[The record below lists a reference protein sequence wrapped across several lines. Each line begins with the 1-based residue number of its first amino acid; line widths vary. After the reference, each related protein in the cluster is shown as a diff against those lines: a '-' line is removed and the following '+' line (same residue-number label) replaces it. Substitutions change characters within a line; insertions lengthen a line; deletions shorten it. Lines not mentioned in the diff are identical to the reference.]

1 MATESTSHPAPEPE
15 DSSSPAEPT
24 QPSEGS
30 SSQAP
35 EPTNAGTPPPPA
47 PATSS
52 SSSSGNQPP
61 SSRGIMR
68 FLWPRGRLRW
78 VAIAGYLVV
87 VVVIVVVILLLLLL
101 QELSR
106 PGEATAEYIPSDALV
121 YSSINLR
128 PGAGQINNARSVG
141 DLLRSD
147 DFMDE
152 EDDLL
157 DDVEDETGIHPLDD
171 VTSWLGTDV
180 TFALLDLDEDEDLI
194 EWTLMVQISDRDEA
208 HDFVDK
214 LLEYL
219 EDELYTEF
227 DDDEIGGADV
237 WIADDEAVAIGL
249 TDEYLLIADSEDTIE
264 DMLDNIDSPP
274 TRSLAEDEQFIAA
287 REALPEGRVMFV
299 YAQVENYLEEIQD
312 IVDPW
317 DDVDPVWNWAESNTP
332 EYVAA
337 SLSFIDKGVRFDV
350 VSEAASRS
358 LSLDSESGLRSAAA
372 VPEDTLFLA
381 SYTGVTDAW
390 EEFRDTL
397 EDSDPWA
404 AEDFDEFLDDM
415 EDETG
420 VDLERDVIESLTG
433 EVSLAIMPSDISVTA
448 DAGELEGVIEA
459 LFLASLDDPRGIE
472 NALESLTDWIE
483 DEGYDTDRESFGD
496 YDGISVS
503 LDQFD
508 DDVLEDYEAGY
519 VITEEWLAI
528 GSSIDSLELFHDA
541 VEGDT
546 DSLSSAD
553 KYSNLAELAPNP
565 LHLLVYA
572 DIAGILEMVVDGLD
586 EDALE
591 DYEDDV
597 RPYVENLNAFML
609 ASSFTDERWH
619 FTAALTLQE

>member
-1 MATESTSHPAPEPE
+1 M
-15 DSSSPAEPT
+15 
-24 QPSEGS
+24 
-30 SSQAP
+30 
-35 EPTNAGTPPPPA
+35 TNL
-47 PATSS
+47 
-52 SSSSGNQPP
+52 
-61 SSRGIMR
+61 RR
-68 FLWPRGRLRW
+68 FLWPGGRLRW

-101 QELSR
+101 QEISR
-106 PGEATAEYIPSDALV
+106 PGEATAEYIPSNALV

-128 PGAGQINNARSVG
+128 PGAGQINNARLVG

-194 EWTLMVQISDRDEA
+194 EWTLMVQISDREEA
-208 HDFVDK
+208 DDFVEK

-219 EDELYTEF
+219 EDDLYTEF
-227 DDDEIGGADV
+227 DEDEIGAADV
-237 WIADDEAVAIGL
+237 WIAEDEDVAIAL
-249 TDEYLLIADSEDTIE
+249 TDEYLLLADSEDTIE

-299 YAQVENYLEEIQD
+299 YAQVEDYLEEFQD

-317 DDVDPVWNWAESNTP
+317 GDADSVWNWAESNTP

-350 VSEAASRS
+350 VSEAASSS
-358 LSLDSESGLRSAAA
+358 LSLDSESELGSAEA

-404 AEDFDEFLDDM
+404 AEDFDEFLDDL

-433 EVSLAIMPSDISVTA
+433 EVSLAIMPSDISISA

-483 DEGYDTDRESFGD
+483 DEGYDTDRDAVGN
-496 YDGISVS
+496 YYAITLN

-508 DDVLEDYEAGY
+508 ENLIEDYEVGY
-519 VITEEWLAI
+519 IITDDWLAL
-528 GSSIDSLELFHDA
+528 GSSIESLEAFHDA
-541 VEGDT
+541 DGDGT
-546 DSLSSAD
+546 GSLNSAV
-553 KYSNLAELAPNP
+553 KYSNLAKLAPIP
-565 LHLLVYA
+565 LHLLIYA
-572 DIAGILEMVVDGLD
+572 DIAGIVEVVVDGLD

-609 ASSFTDERWH
+609 ASSLTDERWH

>member
-1 MATESTSHPAPEPE
+1 M
-15 DSSSPAEPT
+15 
-24 QPSEGS
+24 
-30 SSQAP
+30 
-35 EPTNAGTPPPPA
+35 TNL
-47 PATSS
+47 
-52 SSSSGNQPP
+52 
-61 SSRGIMR
+61 RR
-68 FLWPRGRLRW
+68 FLWPGGRLRW
-78 VAIAGYLVV
+78 VAIAGYLAVVAVIVV
-87 VVVIVVVILLLLLL
+87 VVVLLLLLR
-101 QELSR
+101 ELSR

-128 PGAGQINNARSVG
+128 PGVGQINNARSVG

-208 HDFVDK
+208 NDFVEK
-214 LLEYL
+214 LREYL
-219 EDELYTEF
+219 EDDLYTEF
-227 DDDEIGGADV
+227 DEDDIGAADV
-237 WIADDEAVAIGL
+237 WIADDEDVAIAL

-264 DMLDNIDSPP
+264 DMLDNLDSPP

-299 YAQVENYLEEIQD
+299 YAQVEDYLEEFQD

-317 DDVDPVWNWAESNTP
+317 GDADSVWNWAESNTP

-358 LSLDSESGLRSAAA
+358 LSLDSESDLRSAEV
-372 VPEDTLFLA
+372 VPENTLFLA
-381 SYTGVTDAW
+381 SYAGVTDAW

-404 AEDFDEFLDDM
+404 AEDFDEFLDDL

-420 VDLERDVIESLTG
+420 IDLERDVIESLTG
-433 EVSLAIMPSDISVTA
+433 EVSLAIMPSDISISA

-483 DEGYDTDRESFGD
+483 DEGYDTDRDAVGN
-496 YDGISVS
+496 YYAITLNLG
-503 LDQFD
+503 QFD
-508 DDVLEDYEAGY
+508 ENLIEDYEVGY
-519 VITEEWLAI
+519 VITDDWLAL
-528 GSSIDSLELFHDA
+528 GSSIESLEAFHDA
-541 VEGDT
+541 DGDGT
-546 DSLSSAD
+546 GSLSSAV
-553 KYSNLAELAPNP
+553 KYSNLAKLAPIP
-565 LHLLVYA
+565 LHLLIYA
-572 DIAGILEMVVDGLD
+572 DIAGIVEVVVDGLD

-609 ASSFTDERWH
+609 ASSLTDERWH

>member
-1 MATESTSHPAPEPE
+1 M
-15 DSSSPAEPT
+15 
-24 QPSEGS
+24 
-30 SSQAP
+30 
-35 EPTNAGTPPPPA
+35 TNL
-47 PATSS
+47 
-52 SSSSGNQPP
+52 
-61 SSRGIMR
+61 RR
-68 FLWPRGRLRW
+68 FLWPGGRLRW

-87 VVVIVVVILLLLLL
+87 VVIIVVVILLLLLL
-101 QELSR
+101 QQISR
-106 PGEATAEYIPSDALV
+106 PGEATAEYIPSNALV

-194 EWTLMVQISDRDEA
+194 EWTLMVQISDRAEA
-208 HDFVDK
+208 HDFVEK
-214 LLEYL
+214 LREYL
-219 EDELYTEF
+219 EDDLYTEF
-227 DDDEIGGADV
+227 DEDEIGAADV
-237 WIADDEAVAIGL
+237 WIADDEDLAIGL
-249 TDEYLLIADSEDTIE
+249 TDEYLLLADSEDTIE
-264 DMLDNIDSPP
+264 HMLDNIDSPP

-287 REALPEGRVMFV
+287 REALPKGRVMFV
-299 YAQVENYLEEIQD
+299 YAQVEDYLEEFQD

-317 DDVDPVWNWAESNTP
+317 GDAASVWNWAESNTP

-358 LSLDSESGLRSAAA
+358 LSLDSESDLRSAEV
-372 VPEDTLFLA
+372 VPENTLFLA
-381 SYTGVTDAW
+381 SYAGVTDAW

-404 AEDFDEFLDDM
+404 AEDFDEFLDDL

-420 VDLERDVIESLTG
+420 IDLEQDLIESLTG
-433 EVSLAIMPSDISVTA
+433 EVSLAIMPSDISISA

-483 DEGYDTDRESFGD
+483 DEGYDTDRDAVGN
-496 YDGISVS
+496 YYAITLN

-508 DDVLEDYEAGY
+508 EDLIEDYEVGY
-519 VITEEWLAI
+519 IITDDWLAL
-528 GSSIDSLELFHDA
+528 GSSIESLEAFHDA
-541 VEGDT
+541 DGGGT
-546 DSLSSAD
+546 GSLSSAV
-553 KYSNLAELAPNP
+553 KYSNLAELAPIP
-565 LHLLVYA
+565 LHLLIYA
-572 DIAGILEMVVDGLD
+572 DIAGIVEVVVDGLD

-609 ASSFTDERWH
+609 ASSLTDERWH

>member
-1 MATESTSHPAPEPE
+1 M
-15 DSSSPAEPT
+15 
-24 QPSEGS
+24 
-30 SSQAP
+30 
-35 EPTNAGTPPPPA
+35 TNL
-47 PATSS
+47 
-52 SSSSGNQPP
+52 
-61 SSRGIMR
+61 RR
-68 FLWPRGRLRW
+68 FLWPGGRLRW

-101 QELSR
+101 QQISR

-128 PGAGQINNARSVG
+128 PGAGQINNARLVG

-180 TFALLDLDEDEDLI
+180 TFAILDLDEDEDLV

-208 HDFVDK
+208 HDFVEK
-214 LLEYL
+214 LREYL
-219 EDELYTEF
+219 EDDLYTEF
-227 DDDEIGGADV
+227 DEDEIGAADV
-237 WIADDEAVAIGL
+237 WIADDEDLAIGL
-249 TDEYLLIADSEDTIE
+249 TDEYLLLADSEDTIE

-317 DDVDPVWNWAESNTP
+317 GDADSVWNWAESNTP

-358 LSLDSESGLRSAAA
+358 LSLDSESDLRSAEA

-404 AEDFDEFLDDM
+404 AEDFDEFLDDL
-415 EDETG
+415 EDDTG

-433 EVSLAIMPSDISVTA
+433 EVSLAIMPSDISISA

-483 DEGYDTDRESFGD
+483 DEGYDTDRNAVGN
-496 YDGISVS
+496 YYAITLN

-508 DDVLEDYEAGY
+508 ENLIEDYEVGY
-519 VITEEWLAI
+519 VITDDWLAL
-528 GSSIDSLELFHDA
+528 GSSIESLEAFHDA
-541 VEGDT
+541 GGDGT
-546 DSLSSAD
+546 GSLSSAV
-553 KYSNLAELAPNP
+553 KYSNLSKLAPIP
-565 LHLLVYA
+565 LHLLIYA
-572 DIAGILEMVVDGLD
+572 DIAGIVEVVVDGLD

-609 ASSFTDERWH
+609 ASSLTDERWH

>member
-1 MATESTSHPAPEPE
+1 M
-15 DSSSPAEPT
+15 
-24 QPSEGS
+24 
-30 SSQAP
+30 
-35 EPTNAGTPPPPA
+35 TNL
-47 PATSS
+47 
-52 SSSSGNQPP
+52 
-61 SSRGIMR
+61 RR
-68 FLWPRGRLRW
+68 FLWPGGRLRW

-101 QELSR
+101 QQISR

-128 PGAGQINNARSVG
+128 PGAGQINNARLVG

-208 HDFVDK
+208 NDFVEK
-214 LLEYL
+214 LRAYL
-219 EDELYTEF
+219 EDDLYTEF
-227 DDDEIGGADV
+227 DEDEIGAADV
-237 WIADDEAVAIGL
+237 WIADDEDVAIAL

-299 YAQVENYLEEIQD
+299 YAQVEDYLEEFQD

-317 DDVDPVWNWAESNTP
+317 GDAASVWNWAESNTP

-358 LSLDSESGLRSAAA
+358 LSLDSESDLRSAEV
-372 VPEDTLFLA
+372 VPENTLFLA
-381 SYTGVTDAW
+381 SYAGVTDAW

-404 AEDFDEFLDDM
+404 AEDFDEFLDDL

-433 EVSLAIMPSDISVTA
+433 EVSLAIMPSDISISA

-483 DEGYDTDRESFGD
+483 DEGYDTDRDAVGN
-496 YDGISVS
+496 YYAITLN

-508 DDVLEDYEAGY
+508 ENLIEDYEVGY
-519 VITEEWLAI
+519 VITDDWLAL
-528 GSSIDSLELFHDA
+528 GSSIESLEAFHDA
-541 VEGDT
+541 DGDGT
-546 DSLSSAD
+546 GSLSSAV
-553 KYSNLAELAPNP
+553 KYSNLAKLAPIP
-565 LHLLVYA
+565 LHLLIYA
-572 DIAGILEMVVDGLD
+572 DIAGIVEVVVDGLD

-609 ASSFTDERWH
+609 ASSLTDERWH

>member
-1 MATESTSHPAPEPE
+1 M
-15 DSSSPAEPT
+15 
-24 QPSEGS
+24 
-30 SSQAP
+30 
-35 EPTNAGTPPPPA
+35 TNL
-47 PATSS
+47 
-52 SSSSGNQPP
+52 
-61 SSRGIMR
+61 RR
-68 FLWPRGRLRW
+68 FLWPGGRLRW

-101 QELSR
+101 QEISR
-106 PGEATAEYIPSDALV
+106 PGEATAEYIPYDALV

-128 PGAGQINNARSVG
+128 PGAGQINNARLVG

-208 HDFVDK
+208 NDFVEK
-214 LLEYL
+214 LRAYL
-219 EDELYTEF
+219 EDDLYTEF
-227 DDDEIGGADV
+227 DEDEIGAADV
-237 WIADDEAVAIGL
+237 WIADDEDVAIAL

-264 DMLDNIDSPP
+264 DMLDNLDSPP

-299 YAQVENYLEEIQD
+299 YAQVEDYLEEFQD

-317 DDVDPVWNWAESNTP
+317 DDAASVWNWAESNTP

-358 LSLDSESGLRSAAA
+358 LSLDSESDLRSAEV
-372 VPEDTLFLA
+372 VPENTLFLA
-381 SYTGVTDAW
+381 SYAGVTDAW

-404 AEDFDEFLDDM
+404 AEDFDEFLDDL

-433 EVSLAIMPSDISVTA
+433 EVSLAIMPSDVSISA

-483 DEGYDTDRESFGD
+483 DEGYDTDRDAVGN
-496 YDGISVS
+496 YYAITLN

-508 DDVLEDYEAGY
+508 ENLIEDYEVGY
-519 VITEEWLAI
+519 VITDDWLAL
-528 GSSIDSLELFHDA
+528 GSSIESLEAFHDA
-541 VEGDT
+541 DGDGT
-546 DSLSSAD
+546 GSLSSAV
-553 KYSNLAELAPNP
+553 KYSNLAKLAPIP
-565 LHLLVYA
+565 LHLLIYA
-572 DIAGILEMVVDGLD
+572 DIAGIVEVVVDGLD

-609 ASSFTDERWH
+609 ASSLTDERWH

>member
-1 MATESTSHPAPEPE
+1 M
-15 DSSSPAEPT
+15 
-24 QPSEGS
+24 
-30 SSQAP
+30 
-35 EPTNAGTPPPPA
+35 TNL
-47 PATSS
+47 
-52 SSSSGNQPP
+52 
-61 SSRGIMR
+61 RR
-68 FLWPRGRLRW
+68 FLWPGGRLRW

-87 VVVIVVVILLLLLL
+87 VAVIVVVVVLLLLLR
-101 QELSR
+101 ELSR

-121 YSSINLR
+121 YGSINLR
-128 PGAGQINNARSVG
+128 PGAGQINNARLVG

-208 HDFVDK
+208 NDFVEK
-214 LLEYL
+214 LRAYL
-219 EDELYTEF
+219 EDDLYTEF
-227 DDDEIGGADV
+227 DEDEIGAADV
-237 WIADDEAVAIGL
+237 WIADDEDVAIAL
-249 TDEYLLIADSEDTIE
+249 TDEYLLIAESEDTIE
-264 DMLDNIDSPP
+264 DMLDNLDSPP

-299 YAQVENYLEEIQD
+299 YAQVEDYLEEFQD

-317 DDVDPVWNWAESNTP
+317 DDAASVWNWAESNTP

-358 LSLDSESGLRSAAA
+358 LSLDSESELGSAEA

-381 SYTGVTDAW
+381 SYTGVTDPW

-404 AEDFDEFLDDM
+404 AEDFDEFLDDL

-420 VDLERDVIESLTG
+420 IDLERDVIESLTG
-433 EVSLAIMPSDISVTA
+433 EVSLAIMPSDISISA

-483 DEGYDTDRESFGD
+483 DEGYDTDRDAVGN
-496 YDGISVS
+496 YYAITLN

-508 DDVLEDYEAGY
+508 ENLIEDYKVGY
-519 VITEEWLAI
+519 MITDDWLAL
-528 GSSIDSLELFHDA
+528 GSSIESLEAFHDA
-541 VEGDT
+541 DGDGT
-546 DSLSSAD
+546 GSLSSAV
-553 KYSNLAELAPNP
+553 KYSNLAKLAPIP
-565 LHLLVYA
+565 LHLLIYA
-572 DIAGILEMVVDGLD
+572 DIAGIVEVVVDGLD

-609 ASSFTDERWH
+609 ASSLTDERWH

>member
-1 MATESTSHPAPEPE
+1 M
-15 DSSSPAEPT
+15 
-24 QPSEGS
+24 
-30 SSQAP
+30 
-35 EPTNAGTPPPPA
+35 TNL
-47 PATSS
+47 
-52 SSSSGNQPP
+52 
-61 SSRGIMR
+61 RR
-68 FLWPRGRLRW
+68 FLWPGGRLRW
-78 VAIAGYLVV
+78 VAIAGYLAVVAVIVV
-87 VVVIVVVILLLLLL
+87 VVVLLLLLR
-101 QELSR
+101 ELSR

-128 PGAGQINNARSVG
+128 PGAGQINNARGVG
-141 DLLRSD
+141 DLLRTD
-147 DFMDE
+147 DFTDE

-157 DDVEDETGIHPLDD
+157 EDVEDETGIHPLDD

-180 TFALLDLDEDEDLI
+180 TFVLLDLDEDEDLV
-194 EWTLMVQISDRDEA
+194 EWTLMVQVSDRAEA
-208 HDFVDK
+208 FDFVEK
-214 LLEYL
+214 LREYL
-219 EDELYTEF
+219 EDDLYTEF
-227 DDDEIGGADV
+227 DEDEIGGADV
-237 WIADDEAVAIGL
+237 WIADDEDVAIAL
-249 TDEYLLIADSEDTIE
+249 TDDYLLIADSENTIE

-274 TRSLAEDEQFIAA
+274 TRSLAKDEQFIAA

-299 YAQVENYLEEIQD
+299 YAQVENSLEEIED
-312 IVDPW
+312 IVNPGYDEEG
-317 DDVDPVWNWAESNTP
+317 VWNWLNSNTP
-332 EYVAA
+332 EYIAA
-337 SLSFIDKGVRFDV
+337 SLSFIDKGVRFDI
-350 VSEAASRS
+350 VSEAASSS
-358 LSLDSESGLRSAAA
+358 LSFDSESALQSAG
-372 VPEDTLFLA
+372 VLPGNTLFLL
-381 SYTGVTDAW
+381 SYAGVRDAW
-390 EEFRDTL
+390 DELRDTL

-404 AEDFDEFLDDM
+404 AEDFDEFLADL

-420 VDLERDVIESLTG
+420 VHLERDVIESLTG
-433 EVSLAIMPSDISVTA
+433 EVSLAIMPSDVRISA
-448 DAGELEGVIEA
+448 DDAELEGVIEA

-496 YDGISVS
+496 YDGVSVS

-508 DDVLEDYEAGY
+508 DDVLEDYKAGY

-546 DSLSSAD
+546 DSLSSAA

-565 LHLLVYA
+565 LHLLIYA

-609 ASSFTDERWH
+609 ASSLTDERWR
-619 FTAALTLQE
+619 FTVALTLQE

>member
-1 MATESTSHPAPEPE
+1 M
-15 DSSSPAEPT
+15 
-24 QPSEGS
+24 
-30 SSQAP
+30 
-35 EPTNAGTPPPPA
+35 TNL
-47 PATSS
+47 
-52 SSSSGNQPP
+52 
-61 SSRGIMR
+61 RR
-68 FLWPRGRLRW
+68 FLWPGGRLRW

-101 QELSR
+101 QEISR
-106 PGEATAEYIPSDALV
+106 PGEATAEYIPYDALV

-128 PGAGQINNARSVG
+128 PGAGQINNARLVG

-208 HDFVDK
+208 NDFVEK
-214 LLEYL
+214 LRAYL
-219 EDELYTEF
+219 EDDLYTEF
-227 DDDEIGGADV
+227 DEDEIGAADV
-237 WIADDEAVAIGL
+237 WIADDEDVAIAL

-264 DMLDNIDSPP
+264 DMLDNLDSPP

-299 YAQVENYLEEIQD
+299 YAQVEDYLEEFQD

-317 DDVDPVWNWAESNTP
+317 DDAASVWNWAESNTP

-358 LSLDSESGLRSAAA
+358 LSLDSESDLRSAEV
-372 VPEDTLFLA
+372 VPENTLFLA
-381 SYTGVTDAW
+381 SYAGVTDAW

-404 AEDFDEFLDDM
+404 AEDFDEFLDDL

-433 EVSLAIMPSDISVTA
+433 EISLAIMPSDVSISA

-483 DEGYDTDRESFGD
+483 DEGYDTDRDAVGN
-496 YDGISVS
+496 YYAITLN

-508 DDVLEDYEAGY
+508 ENLIEDYEVGY
-519 VITEEWLAI
+519 VITDDWLAL
-528 GSSIDSLELFHDA
+528 GSSIESLEAFHDA
-541 VEGDT
+541 DGDGT
-546 DSLSSAD
+546 GSLSSAV
-553 KYSNLAELAPNP
+553 KYSNLAKLAPIP
-565 LHLLVYA
+565 LHLLIYA
-572 DIAGILEMVVDGLD
+572 DIAGIVEVVVDGLD

-609 ASSFTDERWH
+609 ASSLTDERWH